1 MADLGKMSRNALA
14 CFRALYFPLALLEVG
29 WVLLW
34 FPGSSLDHVTHNR
47 VVWRPSMWHSFGSRI
62 NLRSE
67 KTSWFLQRQYPVPQ
81 QKCKYDLSLLLF
93 HVCRNSVLQGSGGRA
108 TRNSF
113 QTFSARWLADYCSS
127 LNWDGW
133 WFLCVYFYFS
143 SFSNLCQKNMYYFC
157 ILVRVTF

>member
-81 QKCKYDLSLLLF
+81 QKCKYDISLLLF
-93 HVCRNSVLQGSGGRA
+93 HVCRNSVLQGSGGGGQLETASRLSLQGGWQIIVVLWIE
-108 TRNSF
+108 TGDG
-113 QTFSARWLADYCSS
+113 FSVYIFI
-127 LNWDGW
+127 
-133 WFLCVYFYFS
+133 FLHFPTSVRRT
-143 SFSNLCQKNMYYFC
+143 C
-157 ILVRVTF
+157 ITSVFW